1 MLEVSNIPYM
11 WEHPMVYE
19 ERNVWS
25 SLIVSVVGMIVYTVI
40 VLQQAGGGPL
50 ADVDW
55 VPIMLWTI
63 VGSIIGAIVLSI
75 LWGILAGMRDL
86 DGVGKSDQRDRD
98 IARMGGR
105 VGQWFLVAAGL
116 AVIVLCAFE
125 VDWFWI
131 ANTMYFGFAI
141 STIVGSVASVIAYRR
156 GLA

>member
-1 MLEVSNIPYM
+1 
-11 WEHPMVYE
+11 MVYE
-19 ERNVWS
+19 ERNIWS
-25 SLIVSVVGMIVYTVI
+25 SLVVSVIGMIAYVI
-40 VLQQAGGGPL
+40 VTLQVADGGPL
-50 ADVDW
+50 TDVDW

-75 LWGILAGMRDL
+75 LWGILAGMRDP

-116 AVIVLCAFE
+116 GVIVLCAFE

-131 ANTMYFGFAI
+131 ANVIYLCFVLSAI
-141 STIVGSVASVIAYRR
+141 LSAIAKLVAYRSGMPR
-156 GLA
+156 W